1 MTKKKDTAINTILGE
16 DTTVTGNIQLKGNI
30 IIYGKV
36 TGDISTDGTIT
47 LSTTARIHGQLN
59 AENLNISGKVEGN
72 VVAKGKV
79 FLAETA
85 LLKGDISASQIVIED
100 GARFEG
106 SCFMN
111 LSDIKK

>member
-1 MTKKKDTAINTILGE
+1 MMKKKDTAINTILGE
-16 DTTVTGNIQLKGNI
+16 DTTITGNVQLKGNI

-36 TGDISTDGTIT
+36 TGDIYTDGTIT
-47 LSTTARIHGQLN
+47 VSTTARIHGQLN
-59 AENLNISGKVEGN
+59 GENLNIGGKVEGN

-79 FLAETA
+79 FLCETA

-106 SCFMN
+106 SCSMN

>member
-16 DTTVTGNIQLKGNI
+16 GIIVTGNIQLKGNI

-36 TGDISTDGTIT
+36 AGDISTDGAIT
-47 LSTTARIHGQLN
+47 VSTTARIHGQLN
-59 AENLNISGKVEGN
+59 GENLNIGGKVEGN
-72 VVAKGKV
+72 VVAKSKV
-79 FLAETA
+79 VLGEMA